1 MLYPYVLMAALYA
14 ALAVLAGLDSALASL
29 GLVPWFTGLRWF
41 RVHVVNL
48 GIAAQAV
55 FGLSP
60 LLVAA
65 WAGRPRPRLR
75 WDIWLALNAG
85 LAVLLVGMP
94 LVSAPLMLVGGTLIF
109 IATLRLM
116 GWLYQL
122 RPERAARPAARRPA
136 NSGRLFYAG
145 ALAYL
150 LLGVFLGVGM
160 WLGWGPWLRL
170 TNVKEVHVHANIW
183 GFSAMAIAGLIV
195 DGYSAFTGRS
205 LAWPR
210 SVQPIFWLLLLG
222 TLGLVAG
229 PWLHVEA
236 LSTVGLLAHTAGNVW
251 LLANVVRPMAREWRQ
266 WSPGFWQLTTAYIW
280 LLVPTAVAPLI
291 VASAPGFPVAELQN
305 NGGPI
310 LVYGWLLPLI
320 YALLP
325 FGVARVLAP
334 GERPVLGGT
343 WLSLAAGHLGGLF
356 FWPGLFLPDAQRWLH
371 AIAFGFWALAL
382 VPVVLTLRRTLAPH
396 FA

>member
-1 MLYPYVLMAALYA
+1 MAALYA
-14 ALAVLAGLDSALASL
+14 GLAGLAALDSALASL
-29 GLVPWFTGLRWF
+29 GLVPWFTGLRWL
-41 RVHVVNL
+41 RTHVVTL

-65 WAGRPRPRLR
+65 WAGRPRPRHR

-94 LVSAPLMLVGGTLIF
+94 LVSAPLMLAGGTLVF
-109 IATLRLM
+109 IATARLM
-116 GWLYQL
+116 VWLARL
-122 RPERAARPAARRPA
+122 RSERAQSGQPSAARPAPA
-136 NSGRLFYAG
+136 GQPFYVG

-160 WLGWGPWLRL
+160 WLGWGPWLGL
-170 TNVKEVHVHANIW
+170 ANVKEVHVHANIW
-183 GFSAMAIAGLIV
+183 GFAAMAIAGLIV
-195 DGYSAFTGRS
+195 DGYPAFTGRP

-210 SVQPIFWLLLLG
+210 SAGTIFWLMALG
-222 TLGLVAG
+222 TLGLVTG
-229 PWLHVEA
+229 PWLRVEA
-236 LSTVGLLAHTAGNVW
+236 VSTIGLAAHTAGSVW
-251 LLANVVRPMAREWRQ
+251 LLANIVWPVRREWRQ
-266 WSPGFWQLTTAYIW
+266 WSPGFWQVTTAYIW

-291 VASAPGFPVAELQN
+291 VVSAPGFPVAELQN

-310 LVYGWLLPLI
+310 LVYGWLLPLVV
-320 YALLP
+320 ALLP
-325 FGVARVLAP
+325 FGIARVLVP
-334 GERPVLGGT
+334 GERARLGGT

-356 FWPGLFLPDAQRWLH
+356 FWPGLFLPGALPWLH
-371 AIAFGFWALAL
+371 AIAFGWWALAL
-382 VPVVLTLRRTLAPH
+382 VPAAITLRRSLAPY